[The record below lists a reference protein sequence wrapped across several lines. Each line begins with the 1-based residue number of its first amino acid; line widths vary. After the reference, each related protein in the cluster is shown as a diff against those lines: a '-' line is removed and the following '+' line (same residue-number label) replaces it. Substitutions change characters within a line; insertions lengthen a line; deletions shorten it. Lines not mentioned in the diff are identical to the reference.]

1 MDRPPICKH
10 FEDLPD
16 PRVTGRCDHE
26 LLDVIVI
33 SILAV
38 VCGADGWEDIH
49 HFAVVR
55 EPWLRGFLPLP
66 NGIPGVDTY
75 RRIFAALDPEAFHK
89 CFLSWV
95 RDAVQGTDG
104 KLVAIDGKTVRRSF
118 AREDDKK
125 ALHLV
130 SAWCAENNVV
140 LGQIATRAKSNEI
153 TAIPELL
160 DILDVRDATVTI
172 DAMGC
177 QTAIAE
183 KIIDGGADYVLG
195 LKGNHPTLCEEVKD
209 FFASIQQTQDGSP
222 ATTFDA
228 HETVD
233 GEHGRIEVRR
243 VTASGDIDWLEDR
256 GRWKGL
262 QSLVMVESERTANGK
277 TSTEQ
282 RFYLSSLPAS
292 ASLVG
297 ARIRGHWSIEN
308 SLHWV
313 LDMAFDEDR
322 CRIRRRNAPDNFAL
336 LRKIAVNLLKAE
348 KSLKRG
354 IEGKRKVA
362 GWNPDY
368 LVTVLN
374 AAASTSC

>member
-1 MDRPPICKH
+1 MERPAICKH

-16 PRVTGRCDHE
+16 PRVTGRCEHE
-26 LLDVIVI
+26 LVDVIVI

-38 VCGADGWEDIH
+38 ICDSNGWEDIH
-49 HFAVVR
+49 EFASVR
-55 EPWLRGFLPLP
+55 EEWLRGFLRLP

-75 RRIFAALDPEAFHK
+75 RRVFAALDPEAFHR
-89 CFLSWV
+89 CFLSWA
-95 RDAVQGTDG
+95 RDAVQSTEG
-104 KLVAIDGKTVRRSF
+104 KLVAVDGKTVRRSF
-118 AREDDKK
+118 AKEDDKK

-140 LGQIATRAKSNEI
+140 LGQIATHAKSNEI

-160 DILDVRDATVTI
+160 ELLDLRGATVTI

-177 QTAIAE
+177 QTAIAK

-195 LKGNHPTLCEEVKD
+195 LKGNQPMLSKD
-209 FFASIQQTQDGSP
+209 VEQFFTSAQQDDFADTAHD
-222 ATTFDA
+222 T

-243 VTASGDIDWLEDR
+243 VTASDDIEWLE
-256 GRWKGL
+256 GRKRWE
-262 QSLVMVESERTANGK
+262 SMRSIVMVESERTANGK

-282 RFYLSSLPAS
+282 RYYLSSLPAD
-292 ASLVG
+292 AALLG

-336 LRKIAVNLLKAE
+336 LRKIAVNLLKSE
-348 KSLKRG
+348 KTSKRG
-354 IEGKRKVA
+354 IEGKRKKSA
-362 GWNPDY
+362 WDLSY
-368 LVTVLN
+368 LLTVLG
-374 AAASTSC
+374 AAASPDG

>member
-1 MDRPPICKH
+1 MERPPICRH

-16 PRVTGRCDHE
+16 PRVTGRCEHE

-38 VCGADGWEDIH
+38 ICGADGWEDIH
-49 HFAVVR
+49 EFASMR
-55 EPWLRGFLPLP
+55 ETWLRSFLPLS

-75 RRIFAALDPEAFHK
+75 RRVFAALDPEAFHR

-95 RDAVQGTDG
+95 REAVQGTES

-118 AREDDKK
+118 AKEDGKK

-130 SAWCAENNVV
+130 SAWCTENNLV

-153 TAIPELL
+153 TAIPELIEML
-160 DILDVRDATVTI
+160 DLRGATVTI

-183 KIIDGGADYVLG
+183 KIVDGGADYVLG
-195 LKGNHPTLCEEVKD
+195 LKGNHPTLCDEVKD
-209 FFASIQQTQDGSP
+209 FFRSLQQDEFS
-222 ATTFDA
+222 TTA
-228 HETVD
+228 NNSHETVD

-243 VTASGDIDWLEDR
+243 VTASDDIDWFAER
-256 GRWKGL
+256 ARWKGL
-262 QSLVMVESERTANGK
+262 RSVVMVESERTANGK
-277 TSTEQ
+277 TSTEK
-282 RFYLSSLPAS
+282 RFYLSSHSPDATL
-292 ASLVG
+292 LG
-297 ARIRGHWSIEN
+297 ARIRGHWSVEN

-322 CRIRRRNAPDNFAL
+322 CRIRKRNAPDNFAL
-336 LRKIAVNLLKAE
+336 LRKIAVNLLKRE
-348 KSLKRG
+348 RTSKRG
-354 IEGKRKVA
+354 IEGKRKKA
-362 GWNPDY
+362 GWGQDY
-368 LVTVLN
+368 LLTVLN
-374 AAASTSC
+374 AAAAPDE